1 VLRSLK
7 HQAHIAVIPQSQGQ
21 ILPCLV
27 DCSGSID
34 RGKKTPGN
42 QDIWGSG
49 KADRYCGP
57 SEERSK
63 AGWRGRIRFQFTTK
77 LSVSG
82 GSFLEVTAQTPSGLL
97 FGCDRV
103 GRRVAPLLRWLYGGI
118 GFCQGISR
126 AAMAAEAMSR
136 KSAARP

>member
-1 VLRSLK
+1 MRHRLVLRSLK

-21 ILPCLV
+21 ILPFLVDLVDLV

-63 AGWRGRIRFQFTTK
+63 AGWRGRIRFQLTTK

-82 GSFLEVTAQTPSGLL
+82 GSFLEVTESGTQSITPNV
-97 FGCDRV
+97 C
-103 GRRVAPLLRWLYGGI
+103 P
-118 GFCQGISR
+118 
-126 AAMAAEAMSR
+126 E
-136 KSAARP
+136 